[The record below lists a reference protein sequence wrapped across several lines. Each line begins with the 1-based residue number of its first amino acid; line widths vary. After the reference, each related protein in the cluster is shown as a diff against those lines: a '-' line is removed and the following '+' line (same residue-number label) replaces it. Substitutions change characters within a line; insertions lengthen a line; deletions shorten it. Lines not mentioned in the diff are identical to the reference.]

1 MTAHQFD
8 TIMCNKLFLGQHGV
22 FPHRA
27 HSFWFNLAFSPNFPQ
42 LCKYL
47 TVVPPPHW
55 SKHPAEAHQ
64 ILRAAIVDCLHFTFV
79 SALLPQFRI
88 IIKCKI
94 ILRVKT
100 ILYDHGGR
108 TGERR
113 ATWDNIRYLI
123 VHGHAAKHRIIMA
136 DNGGNMLI
144 TSSITFLEFYNL
156 SWYLQFRRVRQII
169 EWKPK
174 NLEDYFVSICK
185 MAIKVKH
192 SFDNQQSTKLSITLT
207 RSVLSPINSRCIK
220 AFLEAMEIGSIYC
233 G

>member
-1 MTAHQFD
+1 M
-8 TIMCNKLFLGQHGV
+8 
-22 FPHRA
+22 
-27 HSFWFNLAFSPNFPQ
+27 FS
-42 LCKYL
+42 L
-47 TVVPPPHW
+47 TVPIVSDLTWHSAPIFPNYVNIW
-55 SKHPAEAHQ
+55 QSCHQ
-64 ILRAAIVDCLHFTFV
+64 RTDPNTQPRLTRYYARDPCCAPAIVDYLHFTFV

-192 SFDNQQSTKLSITLT
+192 SFHNQQSTKLSITLT
-207 RSVLSPINSRCIK
+207 LSVLSPINSRCIK

>member
-1 MTAHQFD
+1 MIMIWILCRRAKPTSIFNQFVYM
-8 TIMCNKLFLGQHGV
+8 ICYCFKPIRIQNLRFYPIRAQGPFLINRSG
-22 FPHRA
+22 
-27 HSFWFNLAFSPNFPQ
+27 
-42 LCKYL
+42 
-47 TVVPPPHW
+47 
-55 SKHPAEAHQ
+55 HPC
-64 ILRAAIVDCLHFTFV
+64 IPDFTFV

-192 SFDNQQSTKLSITLT
+192 SFHNQQSTKLSITLT